1 MSSRSRITLGL
12 ALLVPVMVMLAREVH
27 WLALPITL
35 FGMFLIVWG
44 RAPTATEKLIGK
56 LPGGRYVLA
65 ALNQLDMILIPRDK
79 GLENHLR
86 KKIEAYDPRRRAALR
101 ELLTTRHAGPI
112 GSDWTVFNQD
122 GLVAQDFAGPGPI
135 KEEFRDPIK
144 RILNELGTE

>member
-1 MSSRSRITLGL
+1 
-12 ALLVPVMVMLAREVH
+12 ML
-27 WLALPITL
+27 T
-35 FGMFLIVWG
+35 
-44 RAPTATEKLIGK
+44 
-56 LPGGRYVLA
+56 

-122 GLVAQDFAGPGPI
+122 GLVAQDFPGPGPI

-144 RILNELGTE
+144 EDIERVRHRSSGALPSRSPGLPP